1 MTFLEG
7 FRTIYVEMSNR
18 RNIIFSV
25 LGGGGEVGANCF
37 QVGFNGYQLL
47 LDCGTHP
54 KKEGYDALPEFSLLN
69 RAPDA
74 LLVSHGHVDH
84 CGSMPYLLR
93 QFPGVTT
100 YTTLPT
106 ARIMDRMLHNSVT
119 VMETMA
125 KERGIQEYPL
135 YDHEDVGYSLRRVEC
150 FDFDQPFPLGA
161 DGEIEVSFH
170 HSGHVLGSA
179 SLLIRMPGHTLLYTG
194 DICETDQELMG
205 GYTPLNEKVKV
216 DTLVIESTQGASDE
230 TSIYPYFQESLRLG
244 EYIRRVLKGGGC
256 VLLPSFA
263 LGRMQEILNIVGRLQ
278 EEHLIPEVPVY
289 ASGLGRAIYEVYN
302 RFPEYL
308 APDAELRPLEQFG
321 RIGNVFDPGV
331 VERLLS
337 EPCILVATSGMML
350 ENTPSS
356 LIAQEMVKYNHHGIF
371 FVGYVDPD
379 TLGHRLLK
387 AKPGDRLRFALGQPS
402 VEIKLENIR
411 RLHFSAHATRNALR
425 KIIERTKPKNVV
437 YVHGDPGALAWMRDN
452 TGNGFR
458 SYVPSIGQQLTL
470 GAE

>member
-1 MTFLEG
+1 
-7 FRTIYVEMSNR
+7 MSNR
-18 RNIIFSV
+18 RNITFSV
-25 LGGGGEVGANCF
+25 LGGGGEVGASCF
-37 QVGFNGYQLL
+37 KVGFNGYQLL

-54 KKEGYDALPEFSLLN
+54 KKEGYEALPEFSLLN

-93 QFPGVTT
+93 QFPGVTS
-100 YTTLPT
+100 YATLPT

-119 VMETMA
+119 VMEIMA

-135 YDHEDVGYSLRRVEC
+135 FDHEDVGYSMRRVEC
-150 FDFDQPFPLGA
+150 VDFELPFRLGA
-161 DGEIEVSFH
+161 DQEIEVTFH

-179 SLLIRMPGHTLLYTG
+179 SVLMRIPGHTILYTG

-205 GYTPLNEKVKV
+205 GYTPIDEKIEV
-216 DTLVIESTQGASDE
+216 DTLVIESTQGAADE
-230 TSIYPYFQESLRLG
+230 TSVYPYFQESLRLG

-263 LGRMQEILNIVGRLQ
+263 LGRTQEVLNIVARLQ
-278 EEHLIPEVPVY
+278 EERLIPEVPVY

-302 RFPEYL
+302 RFQEYL

-337 EPCILVATSGMML
+337 EPSILVATSGMMM
-350 ENTPSS
+350 ENTPSA

-371 FVGYVDPD
+371 FVGYVDQD
-379 TLGHRLLK
+379 TLGYRLLN
-387 AKPGDRLRFALGQPS
+387 ANPGDRLQFALGHPA

-411 RLHFSAHATRNALR
+411 RLHFSAHASRKALR
-425 KIIERTKPKNVV
+425 KIIERIKPKNVV
-437 YVHGDPGALAWMRDN
+437 YVHGDPDALAWMREN

-458 SYVPSIGQQLTL
+458 SYVPGIGQHLTL
-470 GAE
+470 EA